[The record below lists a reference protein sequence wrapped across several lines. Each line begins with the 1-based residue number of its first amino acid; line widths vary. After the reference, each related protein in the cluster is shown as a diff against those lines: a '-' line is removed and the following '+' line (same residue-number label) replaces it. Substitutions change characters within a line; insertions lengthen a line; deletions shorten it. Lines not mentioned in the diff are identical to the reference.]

1 MMNYDKMK
9 STLDSLSDD
18 IMYSIVADGF
28 RVQIQDFDGFD
39 DDWNEIMREYN
50 NANAIDE
57 FIDMLESDCISQD
70 GDFNYVYHFDG
81 FDVELSYASD
91 EI

>member
-1 MMNYDKMK
+1 
-9 STLDSLSDD
+9 
-18 IMYSIVADGF
+18 
-28 RVQIQDFDGFD
+28 
-39 DDWNEIMREYN
+39 MREYN